1 MRRQGVRT
9 LLLWGLTLLFVGVT
23 VSLGMWQLGRAAEKS
38 ERAAKFSAADRE
50 SPQRWL
56 GATVRPDE
64 FPRVLVQGSWQP
76 EAAIYLDNRLQ
87 GGRPGYHLLV
97 PLRLSGQ
104 RAHLLVNHGWRP
116 KSQALPEKPLL
127 PSGEV
132 ELMVRLMPPEQ
143 RYMQLS
149 PDVIQ
154 GRVWQNLD
162 WPRYQTWFG
171 QPLVAFVGLLLQD
184 SEGLLHDWP
193 PPDVGVEKHYMYA
206 GQWFL
211 FAGLAVFLFVRIF
224 FKSRVP
230 R

>member
-1 MRRQGVRT
+1 
-9 LLLWGLTLLFVGVT
+9 
-23 VSLGMWQLGRAAEKS
+23 
-38 ERAAKFSAADRE
+38 
-50 SPQRWL
+50 
-56 GATVRPDE
+56 
-64 FPRVLVQGSWQP
+64 
-76 EAAIYLDNRLQ
+76 
-87 GGRPGYHLLV
+87 
-97 PLRLSGQ
+97 
-104 RAHLLVNHGWRP
+104 
-116 KSQALPEKPLL
+116 
-127 PSGEV
+127 
-132 ELMVRLMPPEQ
+132 MVRLMPPEQ